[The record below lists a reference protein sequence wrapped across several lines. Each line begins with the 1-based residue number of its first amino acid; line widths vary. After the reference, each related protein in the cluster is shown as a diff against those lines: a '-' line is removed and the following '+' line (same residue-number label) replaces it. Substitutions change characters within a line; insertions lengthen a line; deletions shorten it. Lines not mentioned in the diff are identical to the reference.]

1 MHQWLATFTYGGNR
15 YLCIKFTLIC
25 QRRKTLCLQWSYASV
40 KLETLRWFCTNLLRS
55 KHIHASWLQIW
66 DKVTYLLYIELIFAY
81 MAKTVVSHR
90 IWHITY
96 ILFKKKKPFDYYCE
110 KCGNILTDKAI
121 STVKKHYYAF
131 RKTEQPCLL
140 IIWGRRWR
148 T

>member
-1 MHQWLATFTYGGNR
+1 MHQCLATFTYGGNR

-96 ILFKKKKPFDYYCE
+96 ILFKKKKNP
-110 KCGNILTDKAI
+110 
-121 STVKKHYYAF
+121 
-131 RKTEQPCLL
+131 L
-140 IIWGRRWR
+140 IIIAKNVEISLLTKQFPQLKNIITHSGKLSNHVS
-148 T
+148 